1 MTDVLHILAT
11 VLVLAGAFFC
21 LVAAIGVVRFE
32 DVFMRMHAAS
42 KAGTFG
48 AGLPLVAV
56 ALALW
61 EMSAAL
67 RALATVAFLLL
78 TAPIAAH
85 LLARAAYRRGEV
97 NLSPSTVVDELA
109 GTEVTDPDE
118 GDGA

>member
-1 MTDVLHILAT
+1 MTEAVKVVAAI
-11 VLVLAGAFFC
+11 LVLSGAFFC
-21 LVAAIGVVRFE
+21 LVASIGTARLK

-85 LLARAAYRRGEV
+85 LLARAAYRRREV
-97 NLSPSTVVDELA
+97 KLSEDTLVDQLGRA
-109 GTEVTDPDE
+109 NVTDPDE
-118 GDGA
+118 VAR